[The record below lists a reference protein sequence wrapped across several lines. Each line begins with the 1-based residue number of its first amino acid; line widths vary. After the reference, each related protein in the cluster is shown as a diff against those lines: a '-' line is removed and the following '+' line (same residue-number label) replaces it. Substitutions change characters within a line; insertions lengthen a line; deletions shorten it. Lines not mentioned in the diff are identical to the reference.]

1 MSSYNEL
8 QIECVICFN
17 KVKKSRNYKLC
28 ATCGSSY
35 HKKCLKRWWRKSP
48 KFENICPTCQTKSFY
63 IQRKFCCC
71 F

>member
-17 KVKKSRNYKLC
+17 KIKRQKTLKLC

-48 KFENICPTCQTKSFY
+48 NTENICPSCQTKSFY
-63 IQRKFCCC
+63 KPKNWWCC